1 MIKPVGGRQTI
12 FRIAARFLFALAAL
26 LSCFVAASAQTARP
40 EYQPAPEEQ
49 AFIDLLYAQKQPI
62 EAREK
67 ALKYL
72 AKHPNSFAADLVA
85 GTSYYQ
91 AEGDLP
97 RAYYFLNQGKSIL
110 ESRYGYDWSEGAP
123 WRFYARTLWQLS
135 RVCERMER
143 YRESI
148 SLMEAYNRYFSP
160 KQEAE
165 EAWPLMKL
173 NKEAEARRKI
183 AEGLASK
190 DEEQV
195 LYAMNA
201 LGALDSETDHPEESY
216 EDYARLCE
224 RARTSKQGIECT
236 FLRNKAES
244 AKALGRYQEAE
255 QLYIESSRYFNAASE
270 SNPWEDLVDLY
281 LMEQRLPEALDAA
294 KQMQAWAYHSL
305 PLVGLDNWNL
315 RQTLTAALL
324 SSAGYTDPAL
334 EIARRVVD
342 RPDRHGGHSSQRQ
355 QWLASSLLFYRQML
369 LDDLARVS
377 EEISYSSWRDVPG
390 LWVRNLLENGEAW
403 SAGRRGARIIMEMG
417 YLPGTLRQLAPKSAF
432 VYPGGEVYL
441 PGVIG
446 AGVVEDESLKLLAR
460 KGAMADREKPYVLL
474 SLGAAKLERGDAR
487 GALAALGE
495 AQKTLPAET
504 ALLHSELLAL
514 EAKAYGSIGD
524 KSGETAALSD
534 LMERD
539 PGMARRLGLSLP
551 CTIAASGGAAASKAA
566 DLLRGSPR
574 LSPGGGPFR
583 VVVEQTSTGG
593 LQGGLDGPNGA
604 VLSRFRVNA
613 SADPTD
619 TAREFC
625 RLFHQKAFAPNVD
638 LSQQEI
644 SSLEGSTLTSQD
656 VNEQLQGL
664 FDTAPPEQKP
674 RQK

>member
-1 MIKPVGGRQTI
+1 MARNASAKNTVGNR
-12 FRIAARFLFALAAL
+12 AAALAAL
-26 LSCFVAASAQTARP
+26 VVAMFLLRPPARAQTPRQ

-49 AFIDLLYAQKQPI
+49 AFLDLLYAQKQPI

-72 AKHPNSFAADLVA
+72 ATHPDSFAADLVA

-97 RAYYFLNQGKSIL
+97 RSYYYLERGKEAL
-110 ESRYGYDWSEGAP
+110 ESRYGYDWGGTSP

-143 YRESI
+143 YREAI
-148 SLMEAYNRYFSP
+148 NLMDTYNHFFSP

-173 NKEAEARRKI
+173 GKESSARRKI

-201 LGALDSETDHPEESY
+201 LGALDSETDHPEASY
-216 EDYARLCE
+216 DDYARLCE
-224 RARTSKQGIECT
+224 MAKSSKHGQECT

-255 QLYIESSRYFNAASE
+255 QLYLESSRYFDAASE

-281 LMEQRLPEALDAA
+281 LMEERLPEALDAA
-294 KQMQAWAYHSL
+294 KRMQAWAFHSL
-305 PLVGLDNWNL
+305 PLIGLDNWNL

-324 SSAGYTDPAL
+324 SSAGYTSQAL

-355 QWLASSLLFYRQML
+355 EWIASSLLFYRQML
-369 LDDLARVS
+369 LDDLERIS
-377 EEISYSSWRDVPG
+377 EKLSYSSWRDVPG
-390 LWVRNLLENGEAW
+390 LWAERLIESGEAW
-403 SAGRRGARIIMEMG
+403 SAGRRGARIIMDMG

-432 VYPGGEVYL
+432 VYPGGEVFL
-441 PGVIG
+441 PRVLG
-446 AGVVEDESLKLLAR
+446 AGVVEEEALKLLAR
-460 KGAMADREKPYVLL
+460 AGAAAGRERPYVLL

-487 GALAALGE
+487 GALRTLAQ
-495 AQKTLPAET
+495 AQKELPAEA

-514 EAKAYGSIGD
+514 EAKAYARLGE
-524 KSGETAALSD
+524 SGNRATVLSQ
-534 LMERD
+534 LMQRD
-539 PGMARRLGLSLP
+539 AGMVRRFGLSLP
-551 CTIAASGGAAASKAA
+551 CTISASGGEAASKAA
-566 DLLRGSPR
+566 SLLKGSPR
-574 LSPGGGPFR
+574 LEANGGPFR
-583 VVVEQTSTGG
+583 VVVEETAASG
-593 LQGGLDGPNGA
+593 LQGGIDGPNGA
-604 VLSRFRVNA
+604 VLSRFRVN
-613 SADPTD
+613 PTGGAAE

-625 RLFHQKAFAPNVD
+625 RVFHQKAFAPSLD

-644 SSLEGSTLTSQD
+644 SSLEGSTLASQD

-664 FDTAPPEQKP
+664 FDTTPKKEEPPKE
-674 RQK
+674 